1 MPILVNDARW
11 GKVQFPDDATNE
23 EIVNYFI
30 KLEAQEGPEFSTG
43 EVLYRAAERGLT
55 STARGLEQ
63 KFVPESFRNFYYGEE
78 GVAAEDA
85 QDRANEQEFRVMLEQ
100 QPELSYSSLIAGS
113 IADPITLP
121 LAFLKVIK
129 LGGAALTG
137 AARTGTAGA
146 IGGAIEPTYEE
157 YGDSQVMNIVAGG
170 AFGFPLG
177 AAVGKFFPRAVGF
190 GETENL
196 DNEVDNAIESVAR
209 REQELQTNKAVD
221 DAAEI
226 QVISQRASAGMLPPA
241 AAPQIGPLQGASP
254 VARLQQDLEPIVAR
268 ALPKQEVQTLQ
279 GSIKAIDNELAA
291 LDRFKPKRGKAG
303 AGQKDARV
311 KELNR
316 QRLDIQQRLNEA
328 RDAQIAQ
335 RDLNALR
342 AGRPQ
347 DLTEPNRIK
356 FQEYQATQV
365 MQPRPLAQAV
375 APQQLA
381 PEQEALIQGINTR
394 IGAGPRQMLPPTPQ
408 TTPQVPTYMVMETGP
423 DGKSIVVRKRKEEL
437 TDEQK
442 QELIDRGVV
451 DASEFNDAPQGR
463 APLGLDPLPGVGS
476 TGARPSAQFVA
487 TSPDAPGDAAV
498 RRAVFGTRRNLPEPD
513 RLEVMSGTE
522 AERAFHSRL
531 QAESAEQL
539 IRLRNE
545 TYYQGLPT
553 NRYSWNNV
561 TQGAVQ
567 VENRILED
575 YNDLTSWLLDQGSR
589 LLNALEL
596 EVITPL
602 IKESQER
609 LADARLILYSLQR
622 AGNLDSE
629 EAVKVMQDIQ
639 FYNVIGNAG
648 YIAQKTNASNVMKQ
662 LGKMKPEL
670 NRQNQQ
676 LAKGKPIDQIM
687 FGVTC

>member
-43 EVLYRAAERGLT
+43 EVLYRAAERGLS
-55 STARGLEQ
+55 STARGLEE
-63 KFVPESFRNFYYGEE
+63 KLVPDSFRDWYYSAGGSFTPGTNPQGREI
-78 GVAAEDA
+78 EDA

-100 QPELSYSSLIAGS
+100 QPELSYPSLIAGS

-190 GETENL
+190 GETEKL

-241 AAPQIGPLQGASP
+241 AVPQIGPLQGASP
-254 VARLQQDLEPIVAR
+254 VARLQQDLAPIVAR

-394 IGAGPRQMLPPTPQ
+394 IGAGPRQILTPTPQ
-408 TTPQVPTYMVMETGP
+408 AAPVAPQAAPTPQG
-423 DGKSIVVRKRKEEL
+423 
-437 TDEQK
+437 
-442 QELIDRGVV
+442 GV
-451 DASEFNDAPQGR
+451 
-463 APLGLDPLPGVGS
+463 PLGLDPLPGVGS
-476 TGARPSAQFVA
+476 TGTRPSAQFVA
-487 TSPDAPGDAAV
+487 TSPDAPGEEAV

-561 TQGAVQ
+561 AQGAIQ

-609 LADARLILYSLQR
+609 IADARKILYALQR

-629 EAVKVMQDIQ
+629 EAVRVMQDIQ

>member
-1 MPILVNDARW
+1 VL
-11 GKVQFPDDATNE
+11 
-23 EIVNYFI
+23 
-30 KLEAQEGPEFSTG
+30 LEA
-43 EVLYRAAERGLT
+43 
-55 STARGLEQ
+55 
-63 KFVPESFRNFYYGEE
+63 
-78 GVAAEDA
+78 
-85 QDRANEQEFRVMLEQ
+85 
-100 QPELSYSSLIAGS
+100 
-113 IADPITLP
+113 
-121 LAFLKVIK
+121 
-129 LGGAALTG
+129 GAAG
-137 AARTGTAGA
+137 VV
-146 IGGAIEPTYEE
+146 GGAIEPTYEE

-170 AFGFPLG
+170 ALGGALG

-190 GETENL
+190 GETEKL
-196 DNEVDNAIESVAR
+196 DNEVDDAIESVAR

-241 AAPQIGPLQGASP
+241 AVPQIGPLQGASP
-254 VARLQQDLEPIVAR
+254 VARLQQDLAPIVAR

-394 IGAGPRQMLPPTPQ
+394 IGAGPRQMLAPTPQ
-408 TTPQVPTYMVMETGP
+408 AAPVAPQAAPTPQG
-423 DGKSIVVRKRKEEL
+423 
-437 TDEQK
+437 
-442 QELIDRGVV
+442 GV
-451 DASEFNDAPQGR
+451 
-463 APLGLDPLPGVGS
+463 PLGLDPLPGVGS
-476 TGARPSAQFVA
+476 TGTRPSAQFAA
-487 TSPDAPGDAAV
+487 TSSDAPGDAAV
-498 RRAVFGTRRNLPEPD
+498 RRATFGTRGKLPTPD
-513 RLEVMSGTE
+513 RAEVVGETLP
-522 AERAFHSRL
+522 ERAFHSRL
-531 QAESAEQL
+531 QAESADQL
-539 IRLRNE
+539 IRLRDE
-545 TYYQGLPT
+545 AYYQGLPT
-553 NRYSWNNV
+553 GRYSWNNV
-561 TQGAVQ
+561 TQGAVE
-567 VENRILED
+567 VEGRILED
-575 YNDLTSWLLDQGSR
+575 YDDLASWLADQDNR
-589 LLNALEL
+589 LLSALEL
-596 EVITPL
+596 ETITPL
-602 IKESQER
+602 IEEAQR
-609 LADARLILYSLQR
+609 RMFDARKILYALQR

-639 FYNVIGNAG
+639 YYNYIGNAG
-648 YIAQKTNASNVMKQ
+648 YIAQKTKISNALTQ
-662 LGKMKPEL
+662 LRKMKPFL
-670 NRQNQQ
+670 NKQNQQ
-676 LAKGKPIDQIM
+676 LAKGKQVDQVM

>member
-43 EVLYRAAERGLT
+43 EVLYRAAERGLS
-55 STARGLEQ
+55 STARGLEE
-63 KFVPESFRNFYYGEE
+63 KLVPDSFRDWYYSAGGSFTPGTNPQGREI
-78 GVAAEDA
+78 EDA

-100 QPELSYSSLIAGS
+100 QPELSYPSLIAGS

-137 AARTGTAGA
+137 AARGGAAGVV
-146 IGGAIEPTYEE
+146 GGAIEPTYEE

-170 AFGFPLG
+170 ALGGALG

-190 GETENL
+190 GETEKL
-196 DNEVDNAIESVAR
+196 DNEVDDAIESVAR
-209 REQELQTNKAVD
+209 REQEIQTNKAVD

-241 AAPQIGPLQGASP
+241 AVPQIGPLQGASP
-254 VARLQQDLEPIVAR
+254 VARLQQDLAPIVAR

-394 IGAGPRQMLPPTPQ
+394 IGAGPRQMLAPTPQ
-408 TTPQVPTYMVMETGP
+408 AAPVAPQAAPTPQG
-423 DGKSIVVRKRKEEL
+423 
-437 TDEQK
+437 
-442 QELIDRGVV
+442 GV
-451 DASEFNDAPQGR
+451 
-463 APLGLDPLPGVGS
+463 PLGLDPLPGVGS
-476 TGARPSAQFVA
+476 TGARPSAQFAA

-575 YNDLTSWLLDQGSR
+575 YNDLASWLGDQGSR

-609 LADARLILYSLQR
+609 LADARKILYVLQR

-629 EAVKVMQDIQ
+629 EAIKVFQDIQ
-639 FYNVIGNAG
+639 FYNYIGNAG
-648 YIAQKTNASNVMKQ
+648 YIAQKTNISNSLKQ

-670 NRQNQQ
+670 NRQNRQ

>member
-30 KLEAQEGPEFSTG
+30 KLEAQEGPEFSAG
-43 EVLYRAAERGLT
+43 EVAYRAAERGLT

-63 KFVPESFRNFYYGEE
+63 TFVPESFRNFYYGEE

-85 QDRANEQEFRVMLEQ
+85 QDRANEQELRVMLEQ
-100 QPELSYSSLIAGS
+100 RPELAYPALIAGS

-137 AARTGTAGA
+137 AARTGAAGA

-190 GETENL
+190 GETEKL
-196 DNEVDNAIESVAR
+196 DNEVDDAIESVAR

-241 AAPQIGPLQGASP
+241 AVPQIGPLQGASP
-254 VARLQQDLEPIVAR
+254 VARLQQDLAPIVAR

-408 TTPQVPTYMVMETGP
+408 TTPQVPRT
-423 DGKSIVVRKRKEEL
+423 
-437 TDEQK
+437 
-442 QELIDRGVV
+442 
-451 DASEFNDAPQGR
+451 
-463 APLGLDPLPGVGS
+463 
-476 TGARPSAQFVA
+476 
-487 TSPDAPGDAAV
+487 
-498 RRAVFGTRRNLPEPD
+498 
-513 RLEVMSGTE
+513 
-522 AERAFHSRL
+522 
-531 QAESAEQL
+531 
-539 IRLRNE
+539 
-545 TYYQGLPT
+545 
-553 NRYSWNNV
+553 W
-561 TQGAVQ
+561 
-567 VENRILED
+567 
-575 YNDLTSWLLDQGSR
+575 
-589 LLNALEL
+589 
-596 EVITPL
+596 
-602 IKESQER
+602 
-609 LADARLILYSLQR
+609 
-622 AGNLDSE
+622 
-629 EAVKVMQDIQ
+629 
-639 FYNVIGNAG
+639 
-648 YIAQKTNASNVMKQ
+648 
-662 LGKMKPEL
+662 
-670 NRQNQQ
+670 
-676 LAKGKPIDQIM
+676 
-687 FGVTC
+687 

>member
-43 EVLYRAAERGLT
+43 EVLYRAAERGLS
-55 STARGLEQ
+55 STARGLEE
-63 KFVPESFRNFYYGEE
+63 KLVPDSFRDWYYSAGGSFTPGTNPQGREI
-78 GVAAEDA
+78 EDA

-137 AARTGTAGA
+137 AARGGAAGVV
-146 IGGAIEPTYEE
+146 GGAIEPTYEE

-170 AFGFPLG
+170 ALGGALG

-190 GETENL
+190 GETEKL
-196 DNEVDNAIESVAR
+196 DNEVDDAIESVAR
-209 REQELQTNKAVD
+209 REQEIQTNKAVD

-241 AAPQIGPLQGASP
+241 AVPQIGPLQGASP
-254 VARLQQDLEPIVAR
+254 VARLQQDLAPIVAR

-394 IGAGPRQMLPPTPQ
+394 IGAGPRQMLAPTPQ
-408 TTPQVPTYMVMETGP
+408 AAPVAPQAAPTPQG
-423 DGKSIVVRKRKEEL
+423 
-437 TDEQK
+437 
-442 QELIDRGVV
+442 GV
-451 DASEFNDAPQGR
+451 
-463 APLGLDPLPGVGS
+463 PLGLDPLPGVGS
-476 TGARPSAQFVA
+476 TGARPSAQFAA

-553 NRYSWNNV
+553 GRYSWNNV

-575 YNDLTSWLLDQGSR
+575 YNDLASWLGDQGSR

-609 LADARLILYSLQR
+609 LADARKILYVLQR

-629 EAVKVMQDIQ
+629 EAIKVFQDIQ
-639 FYNVIGNAG
+639 FYNYIGNAG
-648 YIAQKTNASNVMKQ
+648 YIAQKTNISNSLKQ
-662 LGKMKPEL
+662 LGKMKPAL

>member
-43 EVLYRAAERGLT
+43 EVLYRAAERGLS
-55 STARGLEQ
+55 STARGLEE
-63 KFVPESFRNFYYGEE
+63 KLVPDSFRDWYYSAGGSFTPGTNPQGREI
-78 GVAAEDA
+78 EDA

-137 AARTGTAGA
+137 AARGGAAGVV
-146 IGGAIEPTYEE
+146 GGAIEPTYEE

-170 AFGFPLG
+170 TLGGALG

-190 GETENL
+190 GETEKL
-196 DNEVDNAIESVAR
+196 DNEVDDAIESVAR
-209 REQELQTNKAVD
+209 REQEIQTNKAVD

-241 AAPQIGPLQGASP
+241 AVPQIGPLQGASP
-254 VARLQQDLEPIVAR
+254 VARLQQDLAPIVAR

-394 IGAGPRQMLPPTPQ
+394 IGAGPRQMLAPTPQ
-408 TTPQVPTYMVMETGP
+408 AAPVAPQAAPTPQG
-423 DGKSIVVRKRKEEL
+423 
-437 TDEQK
+437 
-442 QELIDRGVV
+442 GV
-451 DASEFNDAPQGR
+451 
-463 APLGLDPLPGVGS
+463 PLGLDPLPGVGS
-476 TGARPSAQFVA
+476 TGTRPSAQFVA

-553 NRYSWNNV
+553 GRYSWNNV

-575 YNDLTSWLLDQGSR
+575 YNDLASWLGDQGSR

-609 LADARLILYSLQR
+609 LADARKILYVLQR

-629 EAVKVMQDIQ
+629 EAIKVFQDIQ
-639 FYNVIGNAG
+639 FYNYIGNAG
-648 YIAQKTNASNVMKQ
+648 YIAQKTNISNSLKQ

>member
-1 MPILVNDARW
+1 MPILVKDARW
-11 GKVQFPDDATNE
+11 GDIQFPDDATNE
-23 EIVNYFI
+23 EINNYFI
-30 KLEAQEGPEFSTG
+30 KLEAQEGPEFSAG
-43 EVLYRAAERGLT
+43 EVAYRAAERGLT

-63 KFVPESFRNFYYGEE
+63 KLVPESFRNFWYGGEE
-78 GVAAEDA
+78 GVAAEDE
-85 QDRANEQEFRVMLEQ
+85 QDRANEQELRVMLEQ
-100 QPELSYSSLIAGS
+100 RPELAFPALIGGS

-121 LAFLKVIK
+121 LAFTKLIK
-129 LGGAALTG
+129 LGGAVTTG
-137 AARTGTAGA
+137 AARGGAAGVA
-146 IGGAIEPTYEE
+146 GGAIEPTYEE

-170 AFGFPLG
+170 ALGGALG

-190 GETENL
+190 GETEKL
-196 DNEVDNAIESVAR
+196 DNEVDDAIESVAR
-209 REQELQTNKAVD
+209 REQEIQTNNAVD

-241 AAPQIGPLQGASP
+241 AVPQIGPLQGASP
-254 VARLQQDLEPIVAR
+254 VARLQQDLAPIVAR

-316 QRLDIQQRLNEA
+316 QRLDIQQRLNES

-356 FQEYQATQV
+356 FQEYEATQV
-365 MQPRPLAQAV
+365 IQPRPLAQAV

-394 IGAGPRQMLPPTPQ
+394 IGAGPRQILTPTPQ
-408 TTPQVPTYMVMETGP
+408 AAPVAPQAT
-423 DGKSIVVRKRKEEL
+423 
-437 TDEQK
+437 Q
-442 QELIDRGVV
+442 
-451 DASEFNDAPQGR
+451 APQGGV
-463 APLGLDPLPGVGS
+463 PLGLDPLPGVGS
-476 TGARPSAQFVA
+476 TGTRPSAQFAA

-498 RRAVFGTRRNLPEPD
+498 RRATFGTRGELPTPD
-513 RLEVMSGTE
+513 RAEVVGETLP
-522 AERAFHSRL
+522 ERAFHSRL
-531 QAESAEQL
+531 QAESADQL
-539 IRLRNE
+539 IRLRDE
-545 TYYQGLPT
+545 AYYQGLPT
-553 NRYSWNNV
+553 GRYSWNNV
-561 TQGAVQ
+561 TQGAVE
-567 VENRILED
+567 VEGRILED
-575 YNDLTSWLLDQGSR
+575 YDDLASWLADQDNR
-589 LLNALEL
+589 LLSALEL
-596 EVITPL
+596 ETITPL
-602 IKESQER
+602 IEEAQR
-609 LADARLILYSLQR
+609 RMFDARKILYALQR

-639 FYNVIGNAG
+639 YYNYIGNAG
-648 YIAQKTNASNVMKQ
+648 YIAQKTKISNALTQ
-662 LGKMKPEL
+662 LRKMKPFL
-670 NRQNQQ
+670 NKQNQQ
-676 LAKGKPIDQIM
+676 LAKGKQVDQVM